1 MIYLRRIHEY
11 YSAKSVREQLNC
23 EASAVQ
29 LLTKLDMNNHE
40 AIEKLME
47 AARTVDAGEYRSELL
62 AGLIDSSDAL
72 GQLARVFDSVA
83 HKVTARDRQLR
94 MLRVVIPRGVSL
106 SAEKNFNRLLET
118 VVIES
123 QKLTNADG
131 GTLYLLEEQKLK
143 FVILR
148 NTSLNI
154 QMGGS
159 GNEIAFE
166 PVPLY
171 KDGSPNESNVASYAA
186 LKRERIN
193 IADAYEAEGFD
204 FSGTRTFDTR
214 TGYRSK
220 SFLTIPL
227 LGKDEQ
233 VIGVLQ
239 LINAKDPESG
249 EIVPFSSDDAL
260 EALVLLASAALDGY
274 IREEKLRQEIA
285 QLRIEIDETRRAK
298 QVAEITDTQYFK
310 RLQDKARSLREKN

>member
-1 MIYLRRIHEY
+1 
-11 YSAKSVREQLNC
+11 
-23 EASAVQ
+23 
-29 LLTKLDMNNHE
+29 MNDHD

-47 AARTVDAGEYRSELL
+47 AARAVDAGEYRSELL
-62 AGLIDSSDAL
+62 ANLTDDSDAL

-83 HKVTARDRQLR
+83 RKVTARDRQLR

-118 VVIES
+118 VVVES

-131 GTLYLLEEQKLK
+131 GTLYLLEGQKLK
-143 FVILR
+143 FVIMR

-159 GNEIAFE
+159 GSEIAF
-166 PVPLY
+166 PPIPLY
-171 KDGSPNESNVASYAA
+171 RNDIPNESNVASYAA
-186 LKRERIN
+186 LRRERIN

-204 FSGTRTFDTR
+204 FSGTKDFDAR

-227 LGKDEQ
+227 LGKEEQ
-233 VIGVLQ
+233 VIGILQ
-239 LINAKDPESG
+239 LINAMNPDGG
-249 EIVPFSSDDAL
+249 EIMPFASDDAL

-285 QLRIEIDETRRAK
+285 ALRIEIDDTRRAK

-310 RLQDKARSLREKN
+310 RLQDQARAMREKK

>member
-1 MIYLRRIHEY
+1 MSSRKHTAEHTAL
-11 YSAKSVREQLNC
+11 V
-23 EASAVQ
+23 
-29 LLTKLDMNNHE
+29 
-40 AIEKLME
+40 KLME
-47 AARTVDAGEYRSELL
+47 AARAVEEGEYHSDLL
-62 AGLIDSSDAL
+62 ADLMKGRDEM

-83 HKVTARDRQLR
+83 RNVIARDRQLK
-94 MLRVVIPRGVSL
+94 MLRVVIPRGVAL

-118 VVIES
+118 VVMES

-148 NTSLNI
+148 NTSLDI

-159 GNEIAFE
+159 GGQMAFY

-171 KDGSPNESNVASYAA
+171 RDGIPNETNVASYAA
-186 LKRERIN
+186 LKRERIS

-204 FSGTRTFDTR
+204 FSGTKAFDAR

-227 LGKDEQ
+227 LGTEEQ

-249 EIVPFSSDDAL
+249 GIVPFASDDAL

-285 QLRIEIDETRRAK
+285 QLRIEIDESRRAK

-310 RLQDKARSLREKN
+310 RLQDQARAMREKK

>member
-1 MIYLRRIHEY
+1 MPTEKH
-11 YSAKSVREQLNC
+11 SAEHNALAN
-23 EASAVQ
+23 
-29 LLTKLDMNNHE
+29 
-40 AIEKLME
+40 LME
-47 AARTVDAGEYRSELL
+47 AARAVETGEYRSALLSELMKGRDEI
-62 AGLIDSSDAL
+62 A
-72 GQLARVFDSVA
+72 QLARVFDSVA
-83 HKVTARDRQLR
+83 HKVTARDRQLK
-94 MLRVVIPRGVSL
+94 MLRVVIPRGVAL
-106 SAEKNFNRLLET
+106 SAEKDFNRLLET
-118 VVIES
+118 VVVES

-159 GNEIAFE
+159 GGQMTFY

-171 KDGSPNESNVASYAA
+171 RDGLPNETNVASYAA
-186 LKRERIN
+186 LKRERIS

-204 FSGTRTFDTR
+204 FSGTKAFDAR

-227 LGKDEQ
+227 LGTEEQ

-249 EIVPFSSDDAL
+249 EIIPFASDDAL

-285 QLRIEIDETRRAK
+285 QLRIEIDESRRAK

-310 RLQDKARSLREKN
+310 RLQDQARAMREKK